1 MRDDYRSLDDIDNTA
16 EARFIW
22 ITRLIK
28 GVAVIRGILKR
39 ETMELQRRIYILDR
53 AFVRSDA
60 LNDVPTISPAQ
71 LSVDIARCFCS

>member
-1 MRDDYRSLDDIDNTA
+1 MRDDYRSLGDIDYTA

-39 ETMELQRRIYILDR
+39 GTMELQRRIYILDR

>member
-1 MRDDYRSLDDIDNTA
+1 MRDDYRSLGDIDNTA

-22 ITRLIK
+22 IIK

>member
-1 MRDDYRSLDDIDNTA
+1 MLDDYRSLGDIDNTA

-22 ITRLIK
+22 ITRLI
-28 GVAVIRGILKR
+28 AVIRGILKR